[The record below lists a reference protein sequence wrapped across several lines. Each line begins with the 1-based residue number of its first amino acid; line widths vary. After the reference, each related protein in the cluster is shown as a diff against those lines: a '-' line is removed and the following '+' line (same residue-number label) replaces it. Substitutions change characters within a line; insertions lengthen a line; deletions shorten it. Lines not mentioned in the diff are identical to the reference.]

1 VPIEQAGQ
9 LGEVQA
15 KCGKIS
21 ALASRPEGDE
31 CEWKRDDYFKSS
43 NLYSLGRARR
53 RKGLN

>member
-1 VPIEQAGQ
+1 MPIEQAGQ